1 MSLTKAQVRE
11 ILSKAGVDAEH
22 MSEAVDNIIEGH
34 KTSIDALREERDT
47 LKAEAEKLPDV
58 QKELEELKGKVAE
71 GEKKDPYEPKY
82 NELKE
87 EFDKYKADIE
97 AKEITSK
104 KESAYKTLLK
114 EAGVPDKIVDAIL
127 KGTDISAIELTEDG
141 KIKDADEKTKAVKTE
156 WEGYI
161 QTEGKQGAKTPTPPE
176 NNGGE
181 ATKPSR
187 AAQLAQK
194 YHENLYGKEEK

>member
-1 MSLTKAQVRE
+1 MALTRKFLTAMGIEAEKIDE
-11 ILSKAGVDAEH
+11 IITAHAETVD
-22 MSEAVDNIIEGH
+22 GL
-34 KTSIDALREERDT
+34 KEERDT
-47 LKAEAEKLPDV
+47 ARKEVEQYKKAADKLPDV
-58 QKELEELKGKVAE
+58 EKELNELKEKVKKDA
-71 GEKKDPYEPKY
+71 KDPYEPKY

>member
-1 MSLTKAQVRE
+1 MALTRKFLTAMGIEAEKIDE
-11 ILSKAGVDAEH
+11 IITAHAETVD
-22 MSEAVDNIIEGH
+22 GL
-34 KTSIDALREERDT
+34 KEERDT
-47 LKAEAEKLPDV
+47 ARKEVEQYKKAADKLPDV
-58 QKELEELKGKVAE
+58 EKELNELKEQVKKDA
-71 GEKKDPYEPKY
+71 KDPYEPKY

-87 EFDKYKADIE
+87 EFDKYKADVE

>member
-1 MSLTKAQVRE
+1 MALTRKFLTAMGIEAEKIDE
-11 ILSKAGVDAEH
+11 IITAHAETVD
-22 MSEAVDNIIEGH
+22 GL
-34 KTSIDALREERDT
+34 KEERDT
-47 LKAEAEKLPDV
+47 ARKEAEQYKEAADKLPDV
-58 QKELEELKGKVAE
+58 EKELNELKEQVKKDA
-71 GEKKDPYEPKY
+71 KDPYEPKY

-87 EFDKYKADIE
+87 EFDKYKADVE